1 MGVLAKLLLRQQE
14 QSVPAPDVKKRCLKV
29 RDVLRLEF
37 LEEWEKGKPIAQK
50 NLGFMFY
57 NGLGVQKD
65 YKVAAKWFRKS
76 AEQGNAKAQHNLGV
90 SYENGHGVP
99 KDFKSAVEW
108 YRKSAENGHSG
119 AQYNLGI
126 MHVEGRGVPRDYI
139 RALMWWNISSGDGNE
154 NAIKSKGLLEKIMTG
169 PEIQNVQRLSREWM
183 EKHKKKK

>member
-1 MGVLAKLLLRQQE
+1 MFPFIVVSFLIFGCDSQSSDDLKYKNGVDAYNRKDYE
-14 QSVPAPDVKKRCLKV
+14 TAYKELKP
-29 RDVLRLEF
+29 F
-37 LEEWEKGKPIAQK
+37 AEKGKPIAQK

-99 KDFKSAVEW
+99 KDYKSAVEW
-108 YRKSAENGHSG
+108 YRKSAENGHTG

-126 MHVEGRGVPRDYI
+126 MYVEGWEPPVT
-139 RALMWWNISSGDGNE
+139 IS
-154 NAIKSKGLLEKIMTG
+154 A
-169 PEIQNVQRLSREWM
+169 
-183 EKHKKKK
+183 H